1 MEEGQDV
8 TQATT
13 TTTRPHVP
21 HIPSAPFSEN
31 SELELIWGR
40 MNGFDE
46 ALTTL
51 QHGHNLLASALEEL
65 KGRHSVV
72 ATPE

>member
-1 MEEGQDV
+1 
-8 TQATT
+8 
-13 TTTRPHVP
+13 
-21 HIPSAPFSEN
+21 
-31 SELELIWGR
+31 LELIWGR